1 MSGDNMPERTLE
13 DRLSRLEHDLERSR
27 EFSGMLLAF
36 LAYKNV
42 MTLDEFSEWRRWVE
56 ATGVHRD
63 ETFEL
68 GMALL
73 NVEAEAT
80 TLLGLRAG
88 NRAAE

>member
-1 MSGDNMPERTLE
+1 
-13 DRLSRLEHDLERSR
+13 
-27 EFSGMLLAF
+27 MLLAF

-63 ETFEL
+63 EAFEL

-73 NVEAEAT
+73 NIEAEARPSWDC
-80 TLLGLRAG
+80 GRAIAPPNSCG
-88 NRAAE
+88 RRCGRNHLAL